1 MWFTAGGVF
10 VRPVRRG
17 NRGKEVLDIQKRL
30 RGLGF
35 FLGREGV
42 DGFFGPH
49 TELAVKA
56 FQQQRLL
63 LADGVVGDNTW
74 AELVEAGDRLGD
86 RLLYLRQPPMRG
98 DDVLAIQQILD
109 ELGFDCGPEDGVFRQ
124 QTEDALIEFQRNTG
138 LNTDGMVGE
147 ATIAQLKRL
156 KKAAPEG
163 KKTVPDRHNGYVKL
177 AGLEGLRVTVDA
189 LRGGRDVGGRGVA
202 GLLEKDVNL
211 AVAKAVGAL
220 LEAEGA
226 VVALVRDTDVSLGP
240 YERTDIAQATC
251 PQIFVSIGHGWD
263 RNPVAS
269 GAATYY
275 FQRGAY
281 VAESGKRLAGYI
293 VKALVEGLGRV
304 DLHTHGRSY
313 PCLRELPCVSVLVE
327 PGFISNP
334 HEGGALGRDEG
345 VQAEAEAIVRGLRA
359 FLERL

>member
-1 MWFTAGGVF
+1 M
-10 VRPVRRG
+10 RPVSRG

-30 RGLGF
+30 RGLDF

-42 DGFFGPH
+42 DGFFGPN

-63 LADGVVGDNTW
+63 YADGVVGDNTW
-74 AELVEAGDRLGD
+74 MELVEAGDTLGD

-109 ELGFDCGPEDGVFRQ
+109 ELGFDCGAEDGIFRQ

-156 KKAAPEG
+156 KKATPEG
-163 KKTVPDRHNGYVKL
+163 KKTVPDRHDGYVKL
-177 AGLEGLRVTVDA
+177 VGLRGLRVAVDA
-189 LRGGRDVGGRGVA
+189 LRGGNDMGGRGVA
-202 GLLEKDVNL
+202 GLLEKDINL
-211 AVAKAVGAL
+211 SVAQAVRRLLAEAGAD
-220 LEAEGA
+220 
-226 VVALVRDTDVSLGP
+226 VTLVRESDVAMSP
-240 YERTDIAQATC
+240 YERADAAHAFSPEIYLSIA
-251 PQIFVSIGHGWD
+251 HGWD
-263 RNPVAS
+263 RDPEVA

-275 FQRGAY
+275 FRRATY

-293 VKALVEGLGRV
+293 VKSLVEGLNRV

-313 PCLRELPCVSVLVE
+313 ACLREIPCVAVLVE
-327 PGFISNP
+327 PGFISNAY
-334 HEGGALGRDEG
+334 EGGALGRDEG
-345 VQAEAEAIVRGLRA
+345 VMAEAEAIVRGITW